1 MSIIGKYNAMEHKR
15 KLKVEN
21 VVCFMRTEFF
31 FASMGIKG
39 SMIEII
45 PKINAVI
52 CNIKSAPFNCMLP
65 TIQKVFSS

>member
-1 MSIIGKYNAMEHKR
+1 MSIIGKYNAMEHRR
-15 KLKVEN
+15 KLKTEN
-21 VVCFMRTEFF
+21 IVCFARTEFF

-52 CNIKSAPFNCMLP
+52 CNIKPPPKCMLP
-65 TIQKVFSS
+65 TIQKAF